1 MYAWHDTETSMTIN
15 ESWRQYANKS
25 DIRNCFIRP
34 NFLAWYNENKKNL
47 VDILTENNQVLENKL
62 TYLNTLRLQ
71 HQPYTDKNIFGG
83 FHVSFPKHW
92 LKNGG
97 RYVKVKTQKMLFE
110 FPERICRLYLSVH
123 VYISKYR
130 NNMNRC
136 HFLHIW
142 ISFKYKFHARI
153 QNFFRGGGG
162 IWICQ
167 GGGGVAEA
175 YLWYL

>member
-1 MYAWHDTETSMTIN
+1 MYAWHDTETLTIN
-15 ESWRQYANKS
+15 ESWRQCVNKS

-47 VDILTENNQVLENKL
+47 VDILTENNQIFENKL
-62 TYLNTLRLQ
+62 TYLNTLRLK

-83 FHVSFPKHW
+83 FHVSFSKHW

-97 RYVKVKTQKMLFE
+97 RYVKVKTPKCCLNFRKEFALF
-110 FPERICRLYLSVH
+110 PLRGNYRSVD
-123 VYISKYR
+123 VYKSKYW
-130 NNMNRC
+130 NNMNRY

-142 ISFKYKFHARI
+142 ISFKYK
-153 QNFFRGGGG
+153 
-162 IWICQ
+162 
-167 GGGGVAEA
+167 